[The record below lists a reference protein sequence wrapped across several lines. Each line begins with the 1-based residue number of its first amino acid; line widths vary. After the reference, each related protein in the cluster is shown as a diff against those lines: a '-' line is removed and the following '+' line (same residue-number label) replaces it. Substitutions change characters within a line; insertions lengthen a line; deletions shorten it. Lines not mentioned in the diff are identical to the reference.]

1 MTLCHHKIHLV
12 MMILSLTM
20 AVNRFPVAMM
30 KKKKREVMMMRPSP
44 MEMAM
49 VTMMSSSLFGT

>member
-1 MTLCHHKIHLV
+1 
-12 MMILSLTM
+12 M
-20 AVNRFPVAMM
+20 AVKRVPVAMM